1 MVVMFMLYQMD
12 KSRIKISLVYDEKY
26 NDDQKKVREN
36 YIIKKITDEYLFLN
50 SIEKDKEKIARN
62 KLSNLIL
69 TENFYEKFTMN
80 SQIKY
85 EGITMI
91 ENTEIFYNQIN
102 VVWKY
107 YLGHCFVLVCR
118 DDENILMASNF
129 LTILENFA
137 KEELLIASEKFLV
150 ILDTLL
156 PSGQL
161 LFMTLTLAHD
171 LIKN

>member
-1 MVVMFMLYQMD
+1 MD

-50 SIEKDKEKIARN
+50 SIEKDK
-62 KLSNLIL
+62 
-69 TENFYEKFTMN
+69 